1 MFIYKV
7 RDTINKY
14 NMINMYDRV
23 LIGLSGGPDSI
34 ALLRALL
41 KLGSKFSLTICV
53 AHLDHGFRG
62 EESRAD
68 RKFCEDLAKKLGL
81 EISCEEIDVPK
92 VAKEKGL
99 SPEEAARFERYDF
112 FKRVAAAKKITKIAI
127 GHNRDDQAETVLMRV
142 FRGSGMSGL
151 GGISPVKTMGG
162 LTIIRP
168 LIEVSRREIEGF
180 VKDNGFEVRHDSS
193 NDKTLFTRNRIRR
206 DLIPYLEKNF
216 NANIKEILANTAENL
231 RSENEFL
238 EKLTRRKF
246 KSMSKRSDS
255 SEIVIDI
262 KKFKKQTAALR
273 KRILRTALEDLKGNL
288 RRLTYQ
294 HWKEMD
300 ELVEKRPGNS
310 IVDLP
315 GGINVIKNKNKI
327 LIQLPR
333 SR

>member
-1 MFIYKV
+1 MFIDKV
-7 RDTINKY
+7 RDALNKY
-14 NMINMYDRV
+14 NMMKMHDRV
-23 LIGLSGGPDSI
+23 LVGLSGGPDSI

-41 KLGSKFSLTICV
+41 KLRQEFSLTICI

-68 RKFCEDLAKKLGL
+68 RKFCEDLAEKLGL
-81 EISCEEIDVPK
+81 DISCEEIDIPK
-92 VAKEKGL
+92 IVKEKGL
-99 SPEEAARFERYDF
+99 SPEEAARLERYDF
-112 FKRVAAAKKITKIAI
+112 FKRVAAEKKITKVAI
-127 GHNRDDQAETVLMRV
+127 GHNRDDQAETILMRA

-151 GGISPVKTMGG
+151 GGINPIKSMGS

-168 LIEVSRREIEGF
+168 LIDISRREIEEF
-180 VKDNGFEVRHDSS
+180 VKENGFEVRHDSS
-193 NDKTLFTRNRIRR
+193 NDKTLFTRNRIRH

-216 NANIKEILANTAENL
+216 NINIKEVLANTAENL

-238 EKLTRRKF
+238 EKLARRKF
-246 KSMSKRSDS
+246 KSMSRRNNS

-262 KKFKKQTAALR
+262 KKFKKQSTALR
-273 KRILRTALEDLKGNL
+273 KRILRAALEELKGNL

-315 GGINVIKNKNKI
+315 GGINVVKNKNKI
-327 LIQLPR
+327 LIQLH
-333 SR
+333 